1 MRNCYFQTN
10 LDNHS
15 IIAQNEAGRQ
25 ILRICPNDVK
35 MKQKLNDVM
44 IIKLTL
50 SVATFGIG
58 FNGAETNCDIAHIL
72 APRGGS
78 AYEKGGDA
86 RRKF

>member
-1 MRNCYFQTN
+1 
-10 LDNHS
+10 
-15 IIAQNEAGRQ
+15 
-25 ILRICPNDVK
+25 